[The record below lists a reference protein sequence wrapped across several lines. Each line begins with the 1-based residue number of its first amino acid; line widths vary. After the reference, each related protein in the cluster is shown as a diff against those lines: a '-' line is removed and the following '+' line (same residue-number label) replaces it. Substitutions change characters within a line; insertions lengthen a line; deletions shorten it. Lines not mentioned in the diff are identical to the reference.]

1 MTDQAPPKKRALTWR
16 MRPRTRKTWLFCHVA
31 ISVGWLGGAYAML
44 MMAIAARTSAGE
56 HLRPAAYELMH
67 LSDTVIMIPCAL
79 GTLITGLVT
88 GLYGKWRVLHHWW
101 VLDKLVLT
109 VGAAVFAYVYIA
121 QSVKEALAR
130 TEADYAADIGVLED
144 GVIAGSAG
152 MLVLLTTTTLLS
164 TFKPWGRTRW
174 GRRAKD
180 SRQPGAAPRPERR
193 ERPERQRAVGRTQG
207 ASAARTES
215 AAQGVSSGGGT
226 P

>member
-1 MTDQAPPKKRALTWR
+1 MTDHSPPDKRGLTWR
-16 MRPRTRKTWLFCHVA
+16 MRPRTRKTWLFCHVV
-31 ISVGWLGGAYAML
+31 ISVGWLGGAYTML

-56 HLRPAAYELMH
+56 PMRPAAYALMH

-109 VGAAVFAYVYIA
+109 VGATVFAYLYIA
-121 QSVKEALAR
+121 QTVKEALAR
-130 TEADYAADIGVLED
+130 TEADSAADIGFLED

-152 MLVLLTTTTLLS
+152 MLMLLMTTTLLS

-174 GRRAKD
+174 GRRAQEA
-180 SRQPGAAPRPERR
+180 RRPGAAPRPQDRAR
-193 ERPERQRAVGRTQG
+193 WRAVRGSNR
-207 ASAARTES
+207 
-215 AAQGVSSGGGT
+215 V
-226 P
+226 